1 MQKLLSNIPKIKDT
15 GSAGSQKELEGNL
28 EISEKSENLFEK
40 EPFRHAARG
49 LSESTTPDFG
59 DITGRTF
66 VKATVN
72 HLSNQ
77 IDELKQELTSTR
89 SKLEIITSK
98 YSNLKLD
105 FAVLKVKLS
114 STLDAQH
121 TKKALI
127 TLGTLLLGIGINTLI
142 KEFYLLSGGIIALA
156 LVLLI
161 WGWWP
166 RGKEADT

>member
-28 EISEKSENLFEK
+28 ENSEKSENLFEK

-59 DITGRTF
+59 DITRTF

-89 SKLEIITSK
+89 SKLEKITSK

-114 STLDAQH
+114 SALDAQH

-127 TLGTLLLGIGINTLI
+127 TLGTLLLGIGINALI

-156 LVLLI
+156 FSAFDLGLVATRQ
-161 WGWWP
+161 G
-166 RGKEADT
+166 G